1 MCLQFILFEM
11 LVYMVFYSSIKIHTV
26 HKVQALWS
34 GPVQADLRPKKLSAA
49 LHRTG
54 GFVKGG
60 DGNENKKQKLLATF

>member
-26 HKVQALWS
+26 QALWS
-34 GPVQADLRPKKLSAA
+34 GPVQADLRPKKLSAS

-60 DGNENKKQKLLATF
+60 DGNEDKNRNTWQHF

>member
-26 HKVQALWS
+26 QALWS
-34 GPVQADLRPKKLSAA
+34 GPVQADLRPKKLFAA

-54 GFVKGG
+54 GFAKGG
-60 DGNENKKQKLLATF
+60 DGNENKNRNS